1 MSVWVSPTTSSPGS
15 LRKFGNLYLT
25 KKTNNFVMSKLNTRA
40 IIDAN
45 IRQNGQQLITGQVLN
60 SVLNSMVTDYAEQ
73 AALDAFKEKV
83 DVLALGAFYGYF
95 PDSSSLP
102 VDMTTPGYAY
112 VGLDN
117 PYKIWNF
124 NGKSWSDS
132 GTSIDMN
139 DADEEDITRNA
150 DGKLQFKDRTYG
162 DGMGYAILRKG
173 KTFAE
178 QVTKANT
185 IYEIRYNFDLNGE
198 QINIPSYSILFFNG
212 GSLSNGTLSG
222 NQSKIISK
230 DLTIFKNGIVCLGEW
245 ENESV
250 YSEWFDESYTNFR
263 LICTNL
269 IALCKEYGNVIIERD
284 TFFKADD
291 LQISLSKGIN
301 FDFKNTTLRLEE
313 RTITELNPVTPKY
326 IFISNRQDKILR
338 NLKFANLN
346 IKAVANLQES
356 GQFSGKTSG
365 WGFIY
370 ISNIDNCTFE
380 NITFEHVATGFKV
393 GYING
398 NDLGRKN
405 IKFYRCSLTGKML
418 IQLFDVDNI
427 SIEDCV
433 FDLSDTD
440 NDLDH
445 CLYLVTNNNVNIKKC
460 TFKNAPSAINIW
472 NASGAALKDDIVNVS
487 ITQSKVINS
496 GFLNLLYASN
506 ANIDSVYIENALDIS
521 EYKGYTL
528 FNIWRSHNITI
539 SNVYCSQ
546 DKLALKNVFNEADN
560 VTYRNT
566 YINAYMLSFEVQ
578 DSALNILNSQFSIKA
593 YLDSHRLINGY
604 GASRIRV
611 CNCIFDIND
620 TNASE
625 SIFIG
630 DDTHFLLDNCNM
642 LATGG
647 SKRTLLLRLPT
658 SKNAFIKN
666 SYIEFRLTLLTI
678 DQNPVVLNCK
688 NANGE
693 ILDFPYI
700 KFTDKS
706 TIDKLAQYLS
716 QYDAGFTTFDST
728 NKEPVL
734 WDGATWIKING
745 DSIDANSIGTS
756 AQRPTG
762 VRDGFLYYDTT
773 LKKYIVWN
781 GTEWTNMDG
790 TALG

>member
-1 MSVWVSPTTSSPGS
+1 MANYETLKTAIQQVI
-15 LRKFGNLYLT
+15 
-25 KKTNNFVMSKLNTRA
+25 KTNGNNE
-40 IIDAN
+40 
-45 IRQNGQQLITGQVLN
+45 ITGALLQQSLLAMIN
-60 SVLNSMVTDYAEQ
+60 S
-73 AALDAFKEKV
+73 
-83 DVLALGAFYGYF
+83 LGVGYQ
-95 PDSSSLP
+95 
-102 VDMTTPGYAY
+102 Y
-112 VGLDN
+112 VGIATPSTNPGTPDAKVFYFAFANGAYPNFGGLSLNNEIAILYYDTEWKKSTLDLVTSDALRSAIESIE
-117 PYKIWNF
+117 PIII
-124 NGKSWSDS
+124 NG
-132 GTSIDMN
+132 N
-139 DADEEDITRNA
+139 VVNAPDEIDITSNEQNL
-150 DGKLQFKDRTYG
+150 LQFKNRSTL
-162 DGMGYAILRKG
+162 DGMGYVILRKN

-178 QVTKANT
+178 QVTQANT
-185 IYEIRYNFDLNGE
+185 IYEIRYDFDLNGE

-212 GSLSNGTLSG
+212 GSLSNGTISG
-222 NQSKIISK
+222 NRSKIISK
-230 DLTIFKNGIVCLGEW
+230 DLTIFKNGIVCSGEW

-263 LICTNL
+263 LICANL

-313 RTITELNPVTPKY
+313 QTITELNPVVTKY

-380 NITFEHVATGFKV
+380 NITFEHVASGFKV

-398 NDLGRKN
+398 NDFGRKN

-440 NDLDH
+440 NDFDH
-445 CLYLVTNNNVNIKKC
+445 CLYLLTNNNVSIKKC

-472 NASGAALKDDIVNVS
+472 NASDAALKDDIVNVS
-487 ITQSKVINS
+487 ITQSVVINS

-506 ANIDSVYIENALDIS
+506 VNIDSVYIENALDIS
-521 EYKGYTL
+521 EYKKYLL
-528 FNIWRSHNITI
+528 FNIWRSYNVTI
-539 SNVYCSQ
+539 NNVYCSQ
-546 DKLALKNVFNEADN
+546 DKLALANRLNEADVTCGNIYFN
-560 VTYRNT
+560 VYMFNFEIRNS
-566 YINAYMLSFEVQ
+566 I
-578 DSALNILNSQFSIKA
+578 LNILNSQFSIKA
-593 YLDSHRLINGY
+593 YLESDKLIYGY
-604 GASRIRV
+604 EASRIRV
-611 CNCIFDIND
+611 CNCIFNINN

-647 SKRTLLLRLPT
+647 SKQTLLLRLPT

-706 TIDKLAQYLS
+706 TIDKLAKYLS

-790 TALG
+790 TTLG